1 MDGWDFSE
9 VTRFA
14 GELQVLP
21 DAAEKALT
29 EVVTAGGKDMQKQ
42 WRANARRTAG
52 KHGRWYP
59 SSITATPI
67 DPLTVEV
74 GPDNGKRQGGMGP
87 GFEFGSINQPPH
99 LDGTHA
105 LDGVGKDFARS
116 VEDVA
121 GTLLGSL

>member
-21 DAAEKALT
+21 DEAEKALT
-29 EVVTAGGKDMQKQ
+29 DVVTTAGKDLRTK
-42 WRANARRTAG
+42 WRANARSTAG

-59 SSITATPI
+59 SSITDTPV

-87 GFEFGSINQPPH
+87 GFEYGSIHQPPH
-99 LDGTHA
+99 HDATNA

-116 VEDVA
+116 IEDVA